1 MFNLKIK
8 KTMKTISWITF
19 IASLIIFGMVCF
31 KSIVFNINCGDY
43 LKRAADSNTV
53 ELAVDNLKVALNY
66 IEANNMTSGYTSVLY
81 NSPDEDVAF
90 WYANIKQSYEE
101 LTALDENTTNLE
113 KTNLLMKLRETLL
126 DNKEKGES
134 LTLPKAISVFPN
146 NTMWAILK
154 WLCLFMFVGGGFG
167 VLATWED

>member
-1 MFNLKIK
+1 ME
-8 KTMKTISWITF
+8 
-19 IASLIIFGMVCF
+19 
-31 KSIVFNINCGDY
+31 DY

-66 IEANNMTSGYTSVLY
+66 IEANNMTSGHTSVLY

-90 WYANIKQSYEE
+90 WYDNIKQSYEE

-126 DNKEKGES
+126 DNGEKGES
-134 LTLPKAISVFPN
+134 LTLPQAISVFS
-146 NTMWAILK
+146 K
-154 WLCLFMFVGGGFG
+154 
-167 VLATWED
+167 